1 MSIDLS
7 CEILQEALSY
17 RAKFLLIS
25 NDFYYLNF
33 CRSNFFPDIIFRED
47 EFKHSNIIIF
57 TTRLLQNVWYINKL
71 DFLSYLSCC
80 KLFATRDT
88 SLTQNTNNIILSR
101 YTRNRNLLLYNF
113 VTRLLSLL
121 EFLST
126 RSVYLIVLL
135 HIWFIYI
142 LSPDYVVYPPNNCL
156 FDFRFSSF
164 LFSPLFFSIYYT
176 TSLRYIYSDIY
187 IFRCRFN

>member
-1 MSIDLS
+1 M
-7 CEILQEALSY
+7 LQAV
-17 RAKFLLIS
+17 
-25 NDFYYLNF
+25 
-33 CRSNFFPDIIFRED
+33 C
-47 EFKHSNIIIF
+47 H
-57 TTRLLQNVWYINKL
+57 T
-71 DFLSYLSCC
+71 
-80 KLFATRDT
+80 T

-187 IFRCRFN
+187 IYSDVALTNRSIGIERDRNASKWNHVADDYTQRIRVDRAAIRCMQLDSIFRCARVYVCVVVQLERRW